1 MMQGRLTPLI
11 SICII
16 LLLKDT
22 RAPPFLAVDGFL
34 KKSTIVSMRS
44 ANEDILL
51 LVLGEETQT
60 IDFVNFLSA
69 KMTGLGL

>member
-11 SICII
+11 SICTI

-22 RAPPFLAVDGFL
+22 RAPPFLAVDGLL

-44 ANEDILL
+44 ANDDILL